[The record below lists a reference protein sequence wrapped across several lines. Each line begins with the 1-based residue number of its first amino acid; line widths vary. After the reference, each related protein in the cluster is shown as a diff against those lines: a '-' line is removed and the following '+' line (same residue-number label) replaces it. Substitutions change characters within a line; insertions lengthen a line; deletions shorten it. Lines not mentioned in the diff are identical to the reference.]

1 MSTLKTT
8 IAFES
13 AALFPTPMTF
23 TKVAIE
29 TLVGTHA
36 SFQTAVLAA
45 GSLETLF
52 DSNES
57 LGNSGVLYFYANASA
72 ENTASIDLI
81 IDNKSASQSYFTR
94 LTPGDFAYLP
104 IFAADYAGIKIS
116 ARNNEPGKSVA
127 LTYFYGSKD

>member
-23 TKVAIE
+23 NKVAIE

-36 SFQTAVLAA
+36 SFQTNTIPA
-45 GSLETLF
+45 GALETLF
-52 DSNES
+52 ESNES
-57 LGNSGVLYFYANASA
+57 LGNSGVLYFYARSSS
-72 ENTASIDLI
+72 ENTAPIDLI
-81 IDNKSASQSYFTR
+81 IDNKSTSQAYFTR
-94 LTPGDFAYLP
+94 LIPGDFAYLP

-116 ARNNEPGKSVA
+116 VRNNDPGNA
-127 LTYFYGSKD
+127 AGLTYFYGSKD